1 MFGSVLMCKRCW
13 LKQQPKKRVRTRTQ
27 GLVGSWPLSSP
38 HGWSSS
44 PRLRDGVSAS
54 GPSPPHPFLGAPLPS
69 PSRLG
74 WVSRPGQFQ
83 TGSKGCSP
91 LSTHHPLSRGTWIP
105 SAEEEGL
112 GPQPHSQAP
121 GEPRLGVWGRCA
133 WWSVGTGM
141 RPVSASLPRADL
153 DLRTSGR
160 TGCLSAPPLAP
171 PPAWGVASCPWPLF
185 GGGLPAKHL
194 ALAPGR
200 SRPRPSAGVEGCA
213 DLVNSAAM
221 GSGSSSEI
229 PDADSLRRETGCE
242 RGTRGREQGAGRRGG
257 QASPRDPRVVT
268 GWGAQSPGLRRGRV
282 PGLGDPQ
289 VQMEEIGFGP
299 PISQRGAGGG
309 ESLLS
314 PSSIQL
320 AAPPADAPTLGMTLC
335 LPPVSQACLLRLYRR
350 FQNLDSSQKGYL
362 RWGPPPLSTPPSL

>member
-44 PRLRDGVSAS
+44 PRLRNGVSAS

-121 GEPRLGVWGRCA
+121 GEPRLGVWGRGA

-153 DLRTSGR
+153 DLRTSGH
-160 TGCLSAPPLAP
+160 TGCLSAPLWPRRLPGASL
-171 PPAWGVASCPWPLF
+171 PALGPCSEAGSLPSIWPWPR
-185 GGGLPAKHL
+185 GVRGRAPVRGWRGVQIWSTARPW
-194 ALAPGR
+194 ALAAPAR
-200 SRPRPSAGVEGCA
+200 SPTPTAS
-213 DLVNSAAM
+213 D
-221 GSGSSSEI
+221 
-229 PDADSLRRETGCE
+229 
-242 RGTRGREQGAGRRGG
+242 GRR
-257 QASPRDPRVVT
+257 AVS
-268 GWGAQSPGLRRGRV
+268 GA
-282 PGLGDPQ
+282 
-289 VQMEEIGFGP
+289 
-299 PISQRGAGGG
+299 RGAGSRGQGG
-309 ESLLS
+309 GVGRR
-314 PSSIQL
+314 
-320 AAPPADAPTLGMTLC
+320 APEIREWSRDGAPR
-335 LPPVSQACLLRLYRR
+335 VQV
-350 FQNLDSSQKGYL
+350 
-362 RWGPPPLSTPPSL
+362 

>member
-44 PRLRDGVSAS
+44 PRLRNGVSAS

-121 GEPRLGVWGRCA
+121 GEPRLGVWGRGA

-194 ALAPGR
+194 ALALGVRGRAPGR
-200 SRPRPSAGVEGCA
+200 GWRDVQIWSTARPWA
-213 DLVNSAAM
+213 LAAPAR
-221 GSGSSSEI
+221 SPTPTAS
-229 PDADSLRRETGCE
+229 D
-242 RGTRGREQGAGRRGG
+242 GRR
-257 QASPRDPRVVT
+257 AVS
-268 GWGAQSPGLRRGRV
+268 GA
-282 PGLGDPQ
+282 
-289 VQMEEIGFGP
+289 
-299 PISQRGAGGG
+299 RGAGSRGQGG
-309 ESLLS
+309 GVGRR
-314 PSSIQL
+314 
-320 AAPPADAPTLGMTLC
+320 APEIREWSRDGAPR
-335 LPPVSQACLLRLYRR
+335 VQV
-350 FQNLDSSQKGYL
+350 
-362 RWGPPPLSTPPSL
+362 